1 MARAVA
7 DTASPLHGIEPSA
20 VLVNDGRMCQR
31 DQPDIGETLA
41 VLIRRQSVPSVE
53 ALGTWNPVGFD
64 TGYAL
69 MTFGAQFAEFA
80 VDPDLGLV
88 RVRRMVGG
96 AFAPGCVLNAKM
108 ASSQLMGG
116 MLWGLGQALHE
127 GTLMDA
133 RAGRWANA
141 SLGEY
146 LVPVNADA
154 PAVEVEL
161 VHVDDTAVN
170 PLGVNDAISGGRTAA
185 RQSRTR
191 THRQAR
197 IDARGSRRE

>member
-1 MARAVA
+1 VSSGPTEYFRETTLNVARLKSLIGIPAESCSHSQDHSSGPHEEDQCRPVIVKATAQRETSATFGADGSSLCRELVARAVA

-41 VLIRRQSVPSVE
+41 ALLRRQSVPSVE

-69 MTFGAQFAEFA
+69 MTFGAQFAEVA

-88 RVRRMVGG
+88 RVRRMVG
-96 AFAPGCVLNAKM
+96 AFAPGRVLNAKM

-116 MLWGLGQALHE
+116 ML
-127 GTLMDA
+127 
-133 RAGRWANA
+133 
-141 SLGEY
+141 
-146 LVPVNADA
+146 
-154 PAVEVEL
+154 
-161 VHVDDTAVN
+161 
-170 PLGVNDAISGGRTAA
+170 
-185 RQSRTR
+185 
-191 THRQAR
+191 
-197 IDARGSRRE
+197 